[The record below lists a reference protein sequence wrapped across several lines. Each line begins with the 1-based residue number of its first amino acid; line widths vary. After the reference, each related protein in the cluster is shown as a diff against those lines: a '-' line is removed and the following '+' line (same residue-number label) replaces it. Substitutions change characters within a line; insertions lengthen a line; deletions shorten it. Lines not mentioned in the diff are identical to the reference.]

1 MDRQRRSWQGGKV
14 ASGLIF
20 QIAVITLIVL
30 KLVGVISWAW
40 WWVLSPLWI
49 EGILV
54 AFGAVLGLVV
64 GLRWYARKIRSD
76 GSGQHREQDRG

>member
-1 MDRQRRSWQGGKV
+1 MERQRRSWQGGKV

-20 QIAVITLIVL
+20 QIAVITFIVL
-30 KLVGVISWAW
+30 KLTGVISWAW

-54 AFGAVLGLVV
+54 ALGAAFGLLI
-64 GLRWYARKIRSD
+64 GLRWYARKLRGD
-76 GSGQHREQDRG
+76 GSGQHRE